1 MFQYKQG
8 SSPPQV
14 KLSSQIVHG
23 ALAIQ
28 YAPGLL
34 VNFASPT
41 RAVHTMS
48 FTY

>member
-28 YAPGLL
+28 YAPDLL